1 MDVRRGSAL
10 RSVAVVEPTITAAPE
25 SPLERSSADRF
36 MRRLLRLPPD
46 APRESILGTENVFGK
61 SIAISG
67 IRCLLTYVL
76 LPLLA
81 PIVNLSGAA
90 GPVLGL
96 ALGLVSTVAIVI
108 SMRRFFA
115 ADHRYRWAYA
125 AVGGAI
131 LIALAVAAV
140 VDLSNLF
147 G

>member
-1 MDVRRGSAL
+1 MESTPTVQPAP
-10 RSVAVVEPTITAAPE
+10 VVE
-25 SPLERSSADRF
+25 RSAADRA
-36 MRRLLRLPPD
+36 MRRVLRLPLD
-46 APRESILGTENVFGK
+46 APRQSILGTESVFGK

-67 IRCLLTYVL
+67 IRCLITYVF

-81 PIVNLSGAA
+81 PIVNLSGSA
-90 GPVLGL
+90 GPILGL

-115 ADHRYRWAYA
+115 ADHRYRWGYA

-131 LIALAVAAV
+131 LVALAVAAV
-140 VDLSNLF
+140 VDLRNLF